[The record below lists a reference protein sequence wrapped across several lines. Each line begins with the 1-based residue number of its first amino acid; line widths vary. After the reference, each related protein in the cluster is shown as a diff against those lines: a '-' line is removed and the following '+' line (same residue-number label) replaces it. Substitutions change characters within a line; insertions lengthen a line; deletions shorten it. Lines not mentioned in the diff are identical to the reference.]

1 MKRFA
6 LLFAAAAIAAAAD
19 KPRDSEVKAFHLQWQ
34 DLDRLAHG
42 HRADLVLPNGTV
54 LGGKVLAVESDALV
68 LDLKTTS
75 DKHAWP
81 KGRASIPRA
90 QVSHVRITK
99 VKSTW
104 RGVGTAIGLTIG
116 TMVAIPLIL
125 YNDSSEARLAL
136 STGLAFGLPAAAGYG
151 LGWGAD
157 HRRTE
162 IDVEGSAPPQ
172 R

>member
-6 LLFAAAAIAAAAD
+6 LLLAVAAIAAAAD
-19 KPRDSEVKAFHLQWQ
+19 KPRGSEAKTFRLQWQ

-42 HRADLVLPNGTV
+42 HRADLVLPNGAV

-68 LDLKTTS
+68 LDLKKTS
-75 DKHAWP
+75 DKKAWP
-81 KGRASIPRA
+81 RGRASIPRA
-90 QVSHVRITK
+90 QVSHLRITK

-104 RGVGTAIGLTIG
+104 RIVGTSIGLAVGTIV
-116 TMVAIPLIL
+116 TIPLVL
-125 YNDSSEARLAL
+125 FNQSSEARLMLAVVPAL
-136 STGLAFGLPAAAGYG
+136 SVPAAAGYG

-157 HRRTE
+157 HKKTE
-162 IDVEGSAPPQ
+162 IDIEPGTPS